1 MKASFMENTFLMR
14 IIPYVLQA
22 RLLGYV
28 EILVFLCMASVW
40 EKSLQW
46 AVLSALAVNL
56 AICWKVHQREV
67 AWPMGPGLAPNLS
80 VMVSIT
86 YMCISCVLFF
96 SFCVDWWKAMMDP
109 IYAAGTHC
117 SQSVGRRL
125 WFQGDKKIILGLF
138 LILSPS
144 QRFWKGR
151 SSNLHIFCTWTKP
164 AYPVAV
170 TMGTWGTEIIAL
182 GCPVLTALKPE
193 PCTHIQYLVLSQA
206 CSQWVFYSTK
216 PLISDS
222 VYNFHR
228 QNLFQVM

>member
-109 IYAAGTHC
+109 IYAAGTQC

-125 WFQGDKKIILGLF
+125 WFQGDKKI
-138 LILSPS
+138 
-144 QRFWKGR
+144 FW
-151 SSNLHIFCTWTKP
+151 
-164 AYPVAV
+164 
-170 TMGTWGTEIIAL
+170 
-182 GCPVLTALKPE
+182 
-193 PCTHIQYLVLSQA
+193 A
-206 CSQWVFYSTK
+206 CSSSFHPHKDSGRVVA
-216 PLISDS
+216 LICTFFVLGQSQ
-222 VYNFHR
+222 HILWR
-228 QNLFQVM
+228 